1 MRAGLLLLAAG
12 EGKRFGSATLKIL
25 QPLSGSNVLQLVLA
39 PFLDIPAI
47 TDIVITASKSSID
60 AVQTAAGKLAKVRV
74 IAGGETRQQSAR
86 LALNALP
93 QEIDFVIVHD
103 AARPCVSRALIEK
116 VLSAA
121 DEDGA
126 AIAALPAVETIKRV
140 REGFVEATLRREML
154 YTVQTPQA
162 FRRALFEEAHKLAEA
177 KGIQATDDA
186 ALIEQFQL
194 CRVAVVK
201 GNRRNIKITH
211 PHDLPLAEFYLSNP
225 ELNEE

>member
-12 EGKRFGSATLKIL
+12 EGKRFDSATLKIL
-25 QPLSGSNVLQLVLA
+25 QPLSGSNVLRLALA

-47 TDIVITASKSSID
+47 TDIVITAPKSSIE
-60 AVQTAAGKLAKVRV
+60 AVQTVVGKSAKVRV

-126 AIAALPAVETIKRV
+126 AIAALPVVETIKRV

-154 YTVQTPQA
+154 YTVQTPQV
-162 FRRALFEEAHKLAEA
+162 FRRALFEEAHKRAEA
-177 KGIQATDDA
+177 QGIQATDDA
-186 ALIEQFQL
+186 ALIEQFQF

-211 PHDLPLAEFYLSNP
+211 PHDLSLAEFYLSNP